1 MMKTEI
7 SEVRTPE
14 VPEAAGLFRVAPPR
28 EIAVNHDSRK
38 SRGRRRINTVVLYAI
53 LVLLSIPFIYPTVW
67 MIFSSFKPTSEIFS
81 QPPMLWPSEWT
92 LDGFAKIFTTQ
103 PFLQQYGNS
112 LYIAVIVTAGSLAV
126 SGLAGYAFARMRFP
140 FRNTLFVI
148 LLASMM
154 VPSEVTIIPIFTA
167 VNAMGLTDTHW
178 PLILMPLLGPSSV
191 VSVFIFR
198 QYFLSLPGELEEAAR
213 LDGLG
218 RVGIFTR
225 IAFPLARPAI
235 AAVTILT
242 FLRSF
247 NMYFEPLIF
256 LTTPEKF
263 TVALGITRYQD
274 GYGEPLWTTQL
285 GAASLTV
292 IPILIVFLLAQKQ
305 FIEGIAGTGVKG

>member
-1 MMKTEI
+1 MMRTEARDL
-7 SEVRTPE
+7 EVET
-14 VPEAAGLFRVAPPR
+14 LDTYRVVLPR
-28 EIAVNHDSRK
+28 STRSRGDSRD
-38 SRGRRRINTVVLYAI
+38 SRRRSRMNTIVLYVI
-53 LVLLSIPFIYPTVW
+53 LVVASIPFIYPTVW
-67 MIFSSFKPTSEIFS
+67 MILSAFKPTSEIFS
-81 QPPMLWPSEWT
+81 QPPMLWPTNWT
-92 LDGFAKIFTTQ
+92 LDGFAKIFTAQ

-112 LYIAVIVTAGSLAV
+112 LYIAVIVTAGSLV
-126 SGLAGYAFARMRFP
+126 ISGLAGYAFARMQFP
-140 FRNTLFVI
+140 MRNTLFMV

-178 PLILMPLLGPSSV
+178 PLIIMPLLGPSSV

-218 RVGIFTR
+218 RVGIFMR

-256 LTTPEKF
+256 LTTPAKF

-274 GYGEPLWTTQL
+274 AYGEPLWTTQL

-292 IPILIVFLLAQKQ
+292 IPILVVFLLAQKQ
-305 FIEGIAGTGVKG
+305 FIEGIAGTGLKG

>member
-1 MMKTEI
+1 MMRTEYP
-7 SEVRTPE
+7 EPDTETVDTVRVVLPNS
-14 VPEAAGLFRVAPPR
+14 AAATRDSVA
-28 EIAVNHDSRK
+28 SR
-38 SRGRRRINTVVLYAI
+38 RRSRINTWVLYAI
-53 LVLLSIPFIYPTVW
+53 LVIVSIPFIYPTVW
-67 MIFSSFKPTSEIFS
+67 MIFSAFKPTSEIFS
-81 QPPMLWPSEWT
+81 QPPTLLPTSWT

-112 LYIAVIVTAGSLAV
+112 LYIAVIVTAGSLVV

-140 FRNTLFVI
+140 FRNALFVI

-256 LTTPEKF
+256 LTTPAKF

-274 GYGEPLWTTQL
+274 AYGEPLWTTQL

-305 FIEGIAGTGVKG
+305 FIEGIAGTGLKG

>member
-1 MMKTEI
+1 MMRTESPVI
-7 SEVRTPE
+7 EMEPVDTLRVVLPGSTAPE
-14 VPEAAGLFRVAPPR
+14 R
-28 EIAVNHDSRK
+28 DSRG
-38 SRGRRRINTVVLYAI
+38 SRRRSRINTVALYAI
-53 LVLLSIPFIYPTVW
+53 LVIASVPFIYPTVW
-67 MIFSSFKPTSEIFS
+67 MILSAFKPTSEIFS
-81 QPPMLWPSEWT
+81 QPPTLWPTEWT
-92 LDGFAKIFTTQ
+92 LDGFTKIFTAQ
-103 PFLQQYGNS
+103 PFVQQYANS
-112 LYIAVIVTAGSLAV
+112 LYIAVLVTVGSLLV
-126 SGLAGYAFARMRFP
+126 SSLAGYAFARIRFP
-140 FRNTLFVI
+140 FRNALFVI

-178 PLILMPLLGPSSV
+178 PLIIIPLLGPSSV

-218 RVGIFTR
+218 RVGIFAR

-256 LTTPEKF
+256 LNTPENF

-274 GYGEPLWTTQL
+274 AYGEPLWTTQL

-292 IPILIVFLLAQKQ
+292 IPILVVFLLAQRQ
-305 FIEGIAGTGVKG
+305 FIEGIAGTGLKG

>member
-1 MMKTEI
+1 MMRTEYP
-7 SEVRTPE
+7 EPE
-14 VPEAAGLFRVAPPR
+14 VETVDTVRVVLPGSPAATR
-28 EIAVNHDSRK
+28 DSQA
-38 SRGRRRINTVVLYAI
+38 SRRRSRLNTGVLYAI
-53 LVLLSIPFIYPTVW
+53 LVIASIPFIYPTVW
-67 MIFSSFKPTSEIFS
+67 MIFSAFKPTSEIFA
-81 QPPMLWPSEWT
+81 QPPTLWPTNWT
-92 LDGFAKIFTTQ
+92 VDGFAKIFTAQ

-112 LYIAVIVTAGSLAV
+112 LYIAVIVTVGSLIV

-256 LTTPEKF
+256 LTTPAKF

-274 GYGEPLWTTQL
+274 AYGEPLWTTQL

-305 FIEGIAGTGVKG
+305 FIEGIAGTGLKG

>member
-1 MMKTEI
+1 MMRTEYP
-7 SEVRTPE
+7 EPDTETADTVRVVLPNS
-14 VPEAAGLFRVAPPR
+14 AAATRDSVA
-28 EIAVNHDSRK
+28 S
-38 SRGRRRINTVVLYAI
+38 RRRSRVNTWVLYAI
-53 LVLLSIPFIYPTVW
+53 LVIVSIPFIYPTVW
-67 MIFSSFKPTSEIFS
+67 MIFSAFKPTSEIFS
-81 QPPMLWPSEWT
+81 QPPTLLPTNWT

-112 LYIAVIVTAGSLAV
+112 LYIAVIVTAGSLVV

-140 FRNTLFVI
+140 FRNALFVI

-198 QYFLSLPGELEEAAR
+198 QYFLSLPGGLEEAAR

-256 LTTPEKF
+256 LTTPAKF

-274 GYGEPLWTTQL
+274 AYGEPLWTTQL

-305 FIEGIAGTGVKG
+305 FIEGIAGTGLKG

>member
-1 MMKTEI
+1 MMRTEARDL
-7 SEVRTPE
+7 EVET
-14 VPEAAGLFRVAPPR
+14 LDTYRVVLPR
-28 EIAVNHDSRK
+28 STK
-38 SRGRRRINTVVLYAI
+38 SRGDSRDSRRRSRMNTIVLYVI
-53 LVLLSIPFIYPTVW
+53 LVVASIPFIYPTVW
-67 MIFSSFKPTSEIFS
+67 MILSAFKPTSEIFS
-81 QPPMLWPSEWT
+81 QPPMLWPTNWT
-92 LDGFAKIFTTQ
+92 LDGFAKIFTAQ

-112 LYIAVIVTAGSLAV
+112 LYIAVIVTAGSLV
-126 SGLAGYAFARMRFP
+126 ISGLAGYAFARMRFP
-140 FRNTLFVI
+140 MRNTLFMV

-178 PLILMPLLGPSSV
+178 PLIIMPLLGPSSV

-218 RVGIFTR
+218 RVGIFMR

-256 LTTPEKF
+256 LTTPAKF

-274 GYGEPLWTTQL
+274 AYGEPLWTTQL

-292 IPILIVFLLAQKQ
+292 IPILVVFLLAQKQ
-305 FIEGIAGTGVKG
+305 FIEGIAGTGLKG

>member
-1 MMKTEI
+1 MMRTEARDL
-7 SEVRTPE
+7 EVET
-14 VPEAAGLFRVAPPR
+14 LDTYRVVLPR
-28 EIAVNHDSRK
+28 STRSRGDSRD
-38 SRGRRRINTVVLYAI
+38 SRRRSRMNMIVLYVI
-53 LVLLSIPFIYPTVW
+53 LVVASIPFIYPTVW
-67 MIFSSFKPTSEIFS
+67 MILSAFKPTSEIFS
-81 QPPMLWPSEWT
+81 QPPMLWPTNWT
-92 LDGFAKIFTTQ
+92 LDGFAKIFTAQ

-112 LYIAVIVTAGSLAV
+112 LYIAVIVTAGSLV
-126 SGLAGYAFARMRFP
+126 ISGLAGYAFARMRFP
-140 FRNTLFVI
+140 MRNALFMV

-178 PLILMPLLGPSSV
+178 PLIIMPLLGPSSV

-218 RVGIFTR
+218 RVGIFMR

-256 LTTPEKF
+256 LTTPAKF

-274 GYGEPLWTTQL
+274 AYGEPLWTTQL

-292 IPILIVFLLAQKQ
+292 IPILVVFLLAQKQ
-305 FIEGIAGTGVKG
+305 FIEGIAGTGLKG

>member
-1 MMKTEI
+1 MMRTEYPEPDI
-7 SEVRTPE
+7 DTVDTVRVVLPNS
-14 VPEAAGLFRVAPPR
+14 AVATR
-28 EIAVNHDSRK
+28 DSVA
-38 SRGRRRINTVVLYAI
+38 SRRRSRVNTWVLYAI
-53 LVLLSIPFIYPTVW
+53 LVIVSIPFIYPTVW
-67 MIFSSFKPTSEIFS
+67 MIFSAFKPTSEIFS
-81 QPPMLWPSEWT
+81 QPPTLLPTNWT

-112 LYIAVIVTAGSLAV
+112 LYIAVIVTAGSLVV

-140 FRNTLFVI
+140 FRNALFVI

-256 LTTPEKF
+256 LTTPAKF

-274 GYGEPLWTTQL
+274 AYGEPLWTTQL

-305 FIEGIAGTGVKG
+305 FIEGIAGTGLKG